1 MVLQHAC
8 TCEAPQR
15 LRIGM
20 IRNAGCSFLPLAI
33 EQGFFEQHNFQID
46 LQSFSNL
53 AQAEKLLS
61 EKPFD
66 IFCSKLSELVLLPYD
81 YQVLLIPDYSNGAD
95 VLIARKD
102 AGRDLK
108 ELKGARI
115 GVAPDSMGDLLV
127 SRALAEQGLS
137 REDFTILPKDT
148 AMLREAL
155 QTSEIQL
162 AVAAPPQSLEIL
174 QNKDMHVIFRSSAM
188 PGEIIDTVAASANLL
203 QISPQL
209 IPKLQDIFQQTLHYI
224 EQQPSQAL
232 ERLAQNA
239 ALPVLTLQH
248 DYRFLTLTEQAAYL
262 QSDVRLLALIDQLQT
277 RLLQL
282 GSLKTRR
289 EPQRFLVAPD
299 KS

>member
-1 MVLQHAC
+1 
-8 TCEAPQR
+8 
-15 LRIGM
+15 
-20 IRNAGCSFLPLAI
+20 
-33 EQGFFEQHNFQID
+33 
-46 LQSFSNL
+46 
-53 AQAEKLLS
+53 
-61 EKPFD
+61 
-66 IFCSKLSELVLLPYD
+66 LPYD